1 MKIKLAVVLGIAL
14 LFVTVRDS
22 QAQYYREGAQL
33 VGLSVGLNFTDSDVP
48 IGLNYEN
55 AIKREIGIG
64 GIFRY
69 WSRTTFHFSDGG
81 TYVWNTELI
90 GVQANYHF
98 KVPQRELDP
107 FIGAVLGY
115 GFNQGSAHNTIYETF
130 YSVSAP
136 ESILFAIQAGAR
148 YFISDN
154 IALVGKLA
162 FGNDSYNVLE
172 VGGDFSL

>member
-1 MKIKLAVVLGIAL
+1 MKIKFALLLGIAL
-14 LFVTVRDS
+14 LLVTARTS
-22 QAQYYREGAQL
+22 RAQFYREGSQF
-33 VGLSVGLNFTDSDVP
+33 VGVSVGLNFTDNDVP
-48 IGLNYEN
+48 IGVNYEN
-55 AIKREIGIG
+55 AIKREFGIG

-90 GVQANYHF
+90 GVQGNYHF
-98 KVPQRELDP
+98 KVPQREIDP
-107 FIGAVLGY
+107 FIGVVLGY
-115 GFNQGSAHNTIYETF
+115 GFNQGSAHNTIYESF

-136 ESILFAIQAGAR
+136 TSVLFAIQAGAR

-172 VGGDFSL
+172 IGGDFSL